1 MIFYAGVTEV
11 LIPIPIVDDTILEN
25 NEDFFLT
32 ILDSSL
38 SNNVSLGVN
47 FLSTITIVDDDGK

>member
-1 MIFYAGVTEV
+1 MIFHAGVTEV
-11 LIPIPIVDDTILEN
+11 LIPILIVDDTILEN